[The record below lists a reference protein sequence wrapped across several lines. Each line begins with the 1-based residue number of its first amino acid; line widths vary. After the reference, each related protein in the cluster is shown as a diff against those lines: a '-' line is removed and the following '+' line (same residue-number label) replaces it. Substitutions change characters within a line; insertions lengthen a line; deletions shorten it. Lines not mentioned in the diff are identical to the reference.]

1 MRILAKNKDM
11 RIKNQCKTARN
22 GNNSNAN
29 HCEKTKTCDV
39 CMDVCTKS

>member
-22 GNNSNAN
+22 GNNRNA
-29 HCEKTKTCDV
+29 KTYDV